1 MTSKWEPGV
10 SGNPNGRPKGTGEVA
25 KLRLAI
31 TERLPEVIEVL
42 IQRALEGDI
51 SAAKLLLERTVS
63 PLRAQDVPVRI
74 DLPADDGFTEQGR
87 AVLQAVLQEGVDP
100 GMGFRI
106 IKSIENLSRI
116 CVIDEL
122 EKRIRS
128 LEERAK

>member
-10 SGNPNGRPKGTGEVA
+10 SGNPNGRPKGSGEVA
-25 KLRLAI
+25 RLRLAI

-74 DLPADDGFTEQGR
+74 DLPTDDGFTEQGR
-87 AVLQAVLQEGVDP
+87 VVLQAALQEAVDP
-100 GMGFRI
+100 GMGLRI
-106 IKSIENLSRI
+106 IKSIENLSKI